1 MNLTNIFVSIVSK
14 ASRFMIHDFF
24 EISRM
29 NDQFSDVEKFFLSS
43 YRKIGTE
50 IQNHLSEVIPNS
62 NILIEKRIDMVNR
75 FFDFSSG
82 FETKKSISEIAKE
95 MQIDDIKDNQEDI
108 LNIQVFP
115 MNGCLSFIK
124 SSDDCSISIFSLDK
138 DGNAN
143 YGIVSNPISKDTFII
158 APESIYLND
167 TKIKAREGISKIPS
181 ISIIGKSCLFSKL
194 TYPLIKASSF
204 VDTSY
209 DVHLSLLGIIS
220 GKYDFVVHEGI
231 DMDYYSSIIS
241 SITKHGCIIYDLS
254 NETEIK
260 EYKGRT
266 GMTIISTR
274 NKINQLKKA
283 KIIQ

>member
-50 IQNHLSEVIPNS
+50 IQNHISEIIPNS
-62 NILIEKRIDMVNR
+62 NIIIEKKIDMINR

-82 FETKKSISEIAKE
+82 FEGKKSISEIAKE
-95 MQIDDIKDNQEDI
+95 MQIDDTKKSQIDM
-108 LNIQVFP
+108 LNIKVFP

-124 SSDDCSISIFSLDK
+124 SSDDCSISIFSVDN
-138 DGNAN
+138 DGNTD
-143 YGIVSNPISKDTFII
+143 YGIVSNPISKDVFII
-158 APESIYLND
+158 SPESIYLND
-167 TKIKAREGISKIPS
+167 TKIKARENISKILS
-181 ISIIGKSCLFSKL
+181 IAVIGKSCFFSKL
-194 TYPLIKASSF
+194 TYQLIKASSF

-209 DVHLSLLGIIS
+209 NVHLSLLGIIS
-220 GKYDFVVHEGI
+220 GKYDFVIHEGI

-241 SITKHGCIIYDLS
+241 SITKHGCIIYDLL
-254 NETEIK
+254 NDTEIK
-260 EYKGRT
+260 DYKGRA
-266 GMTIISTR
+266 GVAIISTR

-283 KIIQ
+283 KII